1 VGASAPTNYQKGKA
15 MKITAKALA
24 ALTQLHEEGWRC
36 QISRQM
42 IDSLTAKKLIDWS
55 FFGYYLTPAG
65 QEILKKGQTA

>member
-1 VGASAPTNYQKGKA
+1 

-42 IDSLTAKKLIDWS
+42 IDSLTAKQLIDFSVDQNGWH
-55 FFGYYLTPAG
+55 LTPAG
-65 QEILKKGQTA
+65 QDILKKGQTA